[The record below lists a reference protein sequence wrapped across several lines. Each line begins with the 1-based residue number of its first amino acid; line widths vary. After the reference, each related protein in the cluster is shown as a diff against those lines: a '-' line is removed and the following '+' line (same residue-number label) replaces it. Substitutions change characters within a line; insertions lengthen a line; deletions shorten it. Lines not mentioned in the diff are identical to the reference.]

1 MVKKNLFEMIDM
13 CEEACEAI
21 TNMNVGSVTAFSTP
35 LKEIMHR
42 ELLQYVAYISMADGQ
57 ISDDEYDLIRR
68 ALAYGSY
75 KDPRSLGDA
84 ISKIRFTEN
93 YSTTPPISMKY
104 FVLADAGKKIPND
117 RNYHQNAQVLVDTYK
132 LLGQSIIAC
141 GSSNGE
147 KETKRMTEYTK
158 MLENFLK
165 EYGVYYVGTRKHFQP
180 SLDIGDGPDS
190 TSKAMSGGRAPAG
203 KSFNNGVSGSVS
215 KGSASQKNSGKS
227 IPAQVKFEDEKPFD
241 VDEVLS
247 ELNSYVGLASVKA
260 EVESLVNLIKVQK
273 LRESKGL
280 KSAGISKHMVFMG
293 NPGTGKTTVARILSK
308 IYRGLGVLKT
318 NNFVEVDRGGL
329 VCGYVGQTA
338 IKTQEVIDEAMGGI
352 LFIDEAYALTVDKG
366 ANDFGQ
372 EAVDTLLKAMEDH
385 RDELVVI
392 VAGYQ
397 KPMEEFL
404 NSNPGLKSR
413 FNKFLFFEDYTA
425 DELVKILENM
435 CKGKE
440 YALSRAAKAEAKKYF
455 AERLA
460 SGEENFANAR
470 EARNYLEK
478 AITRHATRVVKLKN
492 PDEKV
497 LTTIEKEDL
506 SDSEHEG
513 K

>member
-1 MVKKNLFEMIDM
+1 M
-13 CEEACEAI
+13 
-21 TNMNVGSVTAFSTP
+21 
-35 LKEIMHR
+35 
-42 ELLQYVAYISMADGQ
+42 
-57 ISDDEYDLIRR
+57 
-68 ALAYGSY
+68 
-75 KDPRSLGDA
+75 
-84 ISKIRFTEN
+84 
-93 YSTTPPISMKY
+93 
-104 FVLADAGKKIPND
+104 
-117 RNYHQNAQVLVDTYK
+117 
-132 LLGQSIIAC
+132 
-141 GSSNGE
+141 
-147 KETKRMTEYTK
+147 
-158 MLENFLK
+158 
-165 EYGVYYVGTRKHFQP
+165 
-180 SLDIGDGPDS
+180 
-190 TSKAMSGGRAPAG
+190 
-203 KSFNNGVSGSVS
+203 
-215 KGSASQKNSGKS
+215 
-227 IPAQVKFEDEKPFD
+227 
-241 VDEVLS
+241 LS

-308 IYRGLGVLKT
+308 IYRGLGVLQT

-366 ANDFGQ
+366 ANEFGQ